1 MEALHQPHDL
11 PGRLRVQIARRLVRK
26 HDVRFVDEGS
36 CDGDPLLLAPGELRG
51 LLHRDLIEADRRESI
66 ERLLTRFLRVVPADE
81 ERQLDV
87 LHALEDG
94 QEVVVLE
101 DEPHLHRAEI
111 GFPDVAQ
118 GREALACDPD
128 FAGREVVDSGE
139 AVQERRLAAPG
150 RAHDGDHLPLSDVE
164 VEATE
169 RLDGPAAAVV
179 RLHEATRDD
188 DAVLRPRGL
197 GRSHDG
203 RWYGDGF
210 GRHRGPGSWADGPRN
225 PRYMNVLAGSSG
237 GLRSGKAARGR
248 AACPNP
254 KAPKRTRKPRRP

>member
-1 MEALHQPHDL
+1 A
-11 PGRLRVQIARRLVRK
+11 
-26 HDVRFVDEGS
+26 S
-36 CDGDPLLLAPGELRG
+36 GELRG
-51 LLHRDLIEADRRESI
+51 LLHRDLIEADRREGV
-66 ERLLTRFLRVVPADE
+66 ERLLTRFLRVVSADE

-111 GFPDVAQ
+111 GFPVVAQ
-118 GREALACDPD
+118 GREALARDPH
-128 FAGREVVDSGE
+128 FAGREVVDPRQ
-139 AVQERRLAAPG
+139 AVQERRLAATG
-150 RAHDGDHLPLSDVE
+150 RAHHGDHLSLSDVE
-164 VEATE
+164 VEAAE

-197 GRSHDG
+197 GRRRGG
-203 RWYGDGF
+203 RGYGDGF

-225 PRYMNVLAGSSG
+225 PRYMNGLADCSGDLSG
-237 GLRSGKAARGR
+237 GRSPR
-248 AACPNP
+248 AGATY
-254 KAPKRTRKPRRP
+254 RIRMPRS